1 MAKIIAIANQKG
13 GVGKTTTCVNLAASL
28 AAMQKRVLLV
38 DCDPQGNAT
47 MASGINKFNLKCSI
61 CQVLI
66 DGADIHDA
74 ILTETN
80 GAFHLIPAN
89 EELTAAEVKLLDY
102 LVREFRL
109 RNALAE
115 IRDNYDYIFI
125 DCPPSLNLLTVN
137 AMCAA
142 DSILVPLQCEYFALE
157 GLTLLIDTVDQ
168 LARAV
173 NPDLKIEGIL
183 RTMFDSRNRLSTDVS
198 QDLKNSFGDLVYKTI
213 IPRNVRLAEAP
224 SFGKPAMY
232 YDKASIGAKAYLA
245 LAGEMLEKDLQE
257 AKLAN
262 NTQALE
268 GATDRTSNTGANTGT
283 NTVASAGANTAVT
296 TAVER

>member
-1 MAKIIAIANQKG
+1 M
-13 GVGKTTTCVNLAASL
+13 
-28 AAMQKRVLLV
+28 
-38 DCDPQGNAT
+38 
-47 MASGINKFNLKCSI
+47 
-61 CQVLI
+61 
-66 DGADIHDA
+66 
-74 ILTETN
+74 
-80 GAFHLIPAN
+80 
-89 EELTAAEVKLLDY
+89 
-102 LVREFRL
+102 
-109 RNALAE
+109 
-115 IRDNYDYIFI
+115 
-125 DCPPSLNLLTVN
+125 
-137 AMCAA
+137 
-142 DSILVPLQCEYFALE
+142 E

-232 YDKASIGAKAYLA
+232 YDKSSIGAKAYLA